1 MEEFW
6 DRFLSLACF
15 IALLKPEWTAL
26 ISPPNTLIAA
36 SSKRMRS
43 FSFRQ
48 TFPSLPK
55 KSDAGQN
62 ILIHN
67 MRQCFPSEI
76 CRCFSL

>member
-1 MEEFW
+1 MEEFG

-43 FSFRQ
+43 FSFAA
-48 TFPSLPK
+48 K

-62 ILIHN
+62 IFIHN
-67 MRQCFPSEI
+67 MRQCFASEI
-76 CRCFSL
+76 CRCLTL